1 MPRQS
6 SRGLALPERKRR
18 ALLPL
23 IRCLLLQGLVD
34 LTFSLSRGKVNRNDL
49 ASQGLPGKAGTQ
61 GYLVFPGG
69 RDDGFHVSLP
79 GDAAEG
85 R

>member
-1 MPRQS
+1 M
-6 SRGLALPERKRR
+6 
-18 ALLPL
+18 
-23 IRCLLLQGLVD
+23 D